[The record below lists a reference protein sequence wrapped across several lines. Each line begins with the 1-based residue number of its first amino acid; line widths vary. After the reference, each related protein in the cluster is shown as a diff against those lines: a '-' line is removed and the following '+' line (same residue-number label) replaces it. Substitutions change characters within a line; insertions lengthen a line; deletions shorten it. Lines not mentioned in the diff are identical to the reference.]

1 MPSQG
6 MPRSSFSEGSQRI
19 EQTTTSESAQS
30 EAITTP
36 ASYER
41 QLKRAAVNKF
51 GCGCTNCVSS
61 IRQSVRS
68 GTLSPDSPLPA
79 W

>member
-19 EQTTTSESAQS
+19 ERIDSEPVQS
-30 EAITTP
+30 EEITTP
-36 ASYER
+36 ASYEK
-41 QLKRAAVNKF
+41 QLKRAAVDKF

-61 IRQSVRS
+61 IRQLVRS
-68 GTLSPDSPLPA
+68 GKLSV
-79 W
+79 

>member
-61 IRQSVRS
+61 IRQLVRS
-68 GTLSPDSPLPA
+68 GTLSPDSQLPA